1 MVCFLYLNCMKSK
14 QFKGFY
20 KDLLHDRRIEKR
32 AEKMMLDMLDFGNVV
47 VNKFCLTHPD
57 RIGAYRMLGN
67 DSIDY
72 TDLAEGIY
80 RSCRN
85 NEQGSHYLCI
95 QDTTE
100 INFTNHLNRLSRE
113 DEEMGPVRNRGHA
126 GFFCHPVLVI
136 DAFLQIP
143 IGISSIDIW
152 NRKWDG
158 LNRHKRDYHHQ
169 NIKDKESYRW
179 IVGAQNTKALLSRA
193 FALTIIGDRES
204 DIYDEF
210 VLIPDKRTHLLIRS
224 GVNRRLYGEDVN
236 LFEKLDTSEQ
246 KTTYEMEVRQSRRRV
261 KRKAK
266 MSLKYEKVRILHPKN
281 RPREKKPPYVE
292 LWAIEAKELP
302 VSVPMSEPPILW
314 RLLTTHNINSVE
326 DALKCV
332 EWYSQRWFIEELN
345 RVLKSKGLLIES
357 AQLETGAALK
367 KLAVIALQV
376 ALTTMTLKLSL
387 SSDQK
392 VTANLIFTKEQ
403 LHFLSIYMQKLE
415 GRTKKL
421 SNPYEEGTLQWA
433 TWAIARIG
441 GWSGY
446 ISQGPPGYITI
457 KDGLDRFFEKY
468 DGFQLA
474 LNLFNKKD
482 VYKG

>member
-1 MVCFLYLNCMKSK
+1 MKNK
-14 QFKGFY
+14 RFKDFY
-20 KDLLHDRRIEKR
+20 KGILHDSRIEKR

-67 DSIDY
+67 TSFDY
-72 TDLAEGIY
+72 NDLAEGLY

-85 NEQGSHYLCI
+85 NEQKSHYLCI

-100 INFTNHLNRLSRE
+100 INFTSHLNRLSME
-113 DEEMGPVRNRGHA
+113 DEELGPVRNGHHA

-136 DAFLQIP
+136 DEHFQLP
-143 IGISSIDIW
+143 IGISSIEIW

-158 LNRHKRDYHHQ
+158 LNRYERDYHHQ

-179 IVGAQNTKALLSRA
+179 ILGAQNTKALLSRA
-193 FALTIIGDRES
+193 TYLTIIGDRES

-224 GVNRRLYGEDVN
+224 GINRRLHSEEVN
-236 LFEKLDTSEQ
+236 LFEKLDSSEQ
-246 KTTYEMEVRQSRRRV
+246 KATYELEVRQSRSRT

-266 MSLKYEKVRILHPKN
+266 MSLKYEKVKILHPKN
-281 RPREKKPPYVE
+281 RPLENKPPYIE
-292 LWAIEAKELP
+292 LWAIEAKEFQG
-302 VSVPMSEPPILW
+302 SVPKNEAPILW
-314 RLLTTHNINSVE
+314 RLLTTHEITSAE
-326 DALKCV
+326 DALICV
-332 EWYSQRWFIEELN
+332 EWYSQRWFIEELY
-345 RVLKSKGLLIES
+345 RVLKTKGLLIES

-392 VTANLIFTKEQ
+392 VSANLIFTKEQ
-403 LHFLSIYMQKLE
+403 LHFLSIYMQQLE
-415 GRTKKL
+415 GKTKKL
-421 SNPYEEGTLQWA
+421 SNPYVAYTLQWA
-433 TWAIARIG
+433 AWAIARIG

-474 LNLFNKKD
+474 LNIFHKD
-482 VYKG
+482 VYKE

>member
-1 MVCFLYLNCMKSK
+1 MICFSYLNCMKSK
-14 QFKGFY
+14 QFRGFY
-20 KDLLHDRRIEKR
+20 KDILHDSRIEKR

-67 DSIDY
+67 DSFDY

-85 NEQGSHYLCI
+85 NEQESHYLCI

-113 DEEMGPVRNRGHA
+113 DEELGPVRNRGHA

-136 DAFLQIP
+136 DAFFQLP
-143 IGISSIDIW
+143 IGISYIDIW

-158 LNRHKRDYHHQ
+158 LNRHERDYHHQ

-193 FALTIIGDRES
+193 SSLTIIGDRES

-224 GVNRRLYGEDVN
+224 GVNRRLHGEDVN
-236 LFEKLDTSEQ
+236 LFEKLDSSEQ
-246 KTTYEMEVRQSRRRV
+246 KATYELEVRQSRIRA

-281 RPREKKPPYVE
+281 RPLEKKPPYVE
-292 LWAIEAKELP
+292 LWAIEVKELQG
-302 VSVPMSEPPILW
+302 SVPKNEAPILW
-314 RLLTTHNINSVE
+314 RLLTTHDINSVE
-326 DALKCV
+326 DALRCV

-433 TWAIARIG
+433 AWAIARIG

>member
-1 MVCFLYLNCMKSK
+1 MRNN
-14 QFKGFY
+14 QFKDFY
-20 KDLLHDRRIEKR
+20 KGILHDSRIEKR

-67 DSIDY
+67 NSFEY
-72 TDLAEGIY
+72 TDLVEGLY

-85 NEQGSHYLCI
+85 NEQKSHYLCI

-100 INFTNHLNRLSRE
+100 INFTSHLNRLSKE
-113 DEEMGPVRNRGHA
+113 DEELGPVRNGHHA

-136 DAFLQIP
+136 DEQFQLP
-143 IGISSIDIW
+143 IGISSIEIW

-158 LNRHKRDYHHQ
+158 LNRHERDYHHQ

-179 IVGAQNTKALLSRA
+179 ILGAQNTKALLSRA
-193 FALTIIGDRES
+193 TYLTIIGDRES

-210 VLIPDKRTHLLIRS
+210 VLIPDNRTHILIRS
-224 GVNRRLYGEDVN
+224 GINRRLHGEDVN
-236 LFEKLDTSEQ
+236 LFEKLDSSEQ
-246 KTTYEMEVRQSRRRV
+246 KATYELEVRQSRSRS

-266 MSLKYEKVRILHPKN
+266 MSLKYEKVKILHPKN
-281 RPREKKPPYVE
+281 RPLENKPPYIE
-292 LWAIEAKELP
+292 LWAIEVKELQG
-302 VSVPMSEPPILW
+302 SVPKNEAPILW
-314 RLLTTHNINSVE
+314 RLLTTHEITSAK
-326 DALKCV
+326 DALRCV

-345 RVLKSKGLLIES
+345 RVLKTKGLLIES

-392 VTANLIFTKEQ
+392 VSANLIFTKEH
-403 LHFLSIYMQKLE
+403 LHFLSLYMQQLE
-415 GRTKKL
+415 GKTKKL
-421 SNPYEEGTLQWA
+421 SNPYEVYTLQWA
-433 TWAIARIG
+433 AWAIARIG

-474 LNLFNKKD
+474 LNFFSKD

>member
-1 MVCFLYLNCMKSK
+1 MKSK

-20 KDLLHDRRIEKR
+20 KDLLQDNRIEKR

-47 VNKFCLTHPD
+47 VNKFCLTHRD

-67 DSIDY
+67 DSFNY

-85 NEQGSHYLCI
+85 NEQEGHYLCI

-100 INFTNHLNRLSRE
+100 INFTDHLNRLSRE
-113 DEEMGPVRNRGHA
+113 DRELGPVRNRGHA

-136 DAFLQIP
+136 DANLQVP
-143 IGISSIDIW
+143 IGISSIEIW

-158 LNRHKRDYHHQ
+158 PNRHGRDYHHQ

-179 IVGAQNTKALLSRA
+179 ILGAQNTKALLSRA
-193 FALTIIGDRES
+193 SSLTIIGDRES

-236 LFEKLDTSEQ
+236 LFEKLEYSEQ
-246 KTTYEMEVRQSRRRV
+246 KATYELEVRQSRKRA
-261 KRKAK
+261 KRKAR

-281 RPREKKPPYVE
+281 RPLEKKPSYVE
-292 LWAIEAKELP
+292 LWAIEARELP
-302 VSVPMSEPPILW
+302 GSVPENEAPILW
-314 RLLTTHNINSVE
+314 RLLTTHKINSAE
-326 DALKCV
+326 DALRCV
-332 EWYSQRWFIEELN
+332 GWYSQRWFIEELF

-367 KLAVIALQV
+367 KLAIIALQV
-376 ALTTMTLKLSL
+376 ALTAMTLKLSL

-392 VTANLIFTKEQ
+392 VTANLVFTKEH

-421 SNPYEEGTLQWA
+421 SNPYEKGTLQWA

-474 LNLFNKKD
+474 FNIYNKD

>member
-1 MVCFLYLNCMKSK
+1 MKNK

-20 KDLLHDRRIEKR
+20 KDILQDSRIEKR
-32 AEKMMLDMLDFGNVV
+32 TEKIMADMLDFGNVV
-47 VNKFCLTHPD
+47 VNKFCLTHTD

-67 DSIDY
+67 NSFDY

-85 NEQGSHYLCI
+85 NEQESHYLCI

-113 DEEMGPVRNRGHA
+113 DEELGPVRIRDHT

-136 DAFLQIP
+136 DAFLQLP
-143 IGISSIDIW
+143 IGISSIEIW

-158 LNRHKRDYHHQ
+158 PNRHERDYHHQ
-169 NIKDKESYRW
+169 NIEEKESYRW
-179 IVGAQNTKALLSRA
+179 ILGAQNTKALLSRA
-193 FALTIIGDRES
+193 SSLTIIGDRES

-236 LFEKLDTSEQ
+236 LFEKLGSSEQ
-246 KTTYEMEVRQSRRRV
+246 KATYELKVRQSRKRA

-281 RPREKKPPYVE
+281 RPLENKPPYVE
-292 LWAIEAKELP
+292 LWAIEARELP
-302 VSVPMSEPPILW
+302 GSVPKNEAPILW
-314 RLLTTHNINSVE
+314 RLLTTHDIYSVE
-326 DALKCV
+326 DALRYV

-345 RVLKSKGLLIES
+345 RILKSKGLLIES

-403 LHFLSIYMQKLE
+403 LHFLSIYMRQFE
-415 GRTKKL
+415 GKTKKL
-421 SNPYEEGTLQWA
+421 SNPYADGTLQWA
-433 TWAIARIG
+433 AWAIARIG

-457 KDGLDRFFEKY
+457 KNGLDRFFEKY

-474 LNLFNKKD
+474 LNFFNKKD